1 MGHLGRWYI
10 HSFFGFSESQGMRR
24 YFLCL
29 FQIGTYLIKAFFIS
43 RARLFLGSASTLA
56 VTRKNHPRTVRIQ
69 WSPRLSFT
77 WLVVVFYI
85 WFPPWNKQL
94 APENWWLERW
104 SFPFRMV
111 GWPIFRAMLV
121 FRSCKT
127 LFGWAIWNSRF
138 YICDLP
144 NKVLQRIVPLF
155 CGHFWGVGTLLKTN
169 VSRIPWKLMVG
180 RWFMSFQN
188 GP

>member
-144 NKVLQRIVPLF
+144 KQSLAKNSSLIL
-155 CGHFWGVGTLLKTN
+155 WALLRGWYPPEN
-169 VSRIPWKLMVG
+169 
-180 RWFMSFQN
+180 
-188 GP
+188 